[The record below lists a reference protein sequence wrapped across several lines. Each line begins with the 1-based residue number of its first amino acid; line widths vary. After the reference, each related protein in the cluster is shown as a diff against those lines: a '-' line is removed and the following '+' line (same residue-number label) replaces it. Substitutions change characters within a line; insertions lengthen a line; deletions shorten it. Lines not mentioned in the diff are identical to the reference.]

1 MDLEWRKIDGF
12 DYSVSN
18 TGLIR
23 NDRNGRLVSTNRK
36 DGETVRVNVWS
47 RGKRKNL
54 TVHTLVAQAFLPKAK
69 EKHCVIHLDGDLQNN
84 NVENL
89 AWDKKRDGNFKPKT
103 WQEKESICWRC
114 QHSTKGKFSPCPWAA
129 RFEPVDGWSV
139 VKRNYSLYKNEKRKL
154 PSYNVRKC
162 PLFKRDERRNR
173 LESLFGK
180 ASCDSN

>member
-1 MDLEWRKIDGF
+1 MVEWRKIDGF

-54 TVHTLVAQAFLPKAK
+54 TVHTLVAQAFLPKSK

-89 AWDKKRDGNFKPKT
+89 AWDKKRDGNFKQKT

-162 PLFKRDERRNR
+162 PLFKRDERRKR
-173 LESLFGK
+173 IESLFGK
-180 ASCDSN
+180 ANCDPN